1 MSTIQ
6 REYKE
11 RWGINKFEKTAECFD
26 VVASCLLQ
34 LISNCIKLSSTIG
47 RPAVNDN
54 FVTKRNNVGFNIQ
67 SEMSLSLIL
76 TQQLVISWM
85 ITWLGS
91 TALRDIF
98 FLIVSVF
105 IRFHHDDLVWPTG
118 LLAFTSTKEAIFSQ
132 TICGRTARHDQHSYI
147 FRAIKL
153 YVTNTRTQWSYENI
167 SMNNFLVVNKS
178 ERCKMPRSV
187 YSIINLL
194 LSGTGKTSTH
204 DGTKNFAVY
213 ILMTWWTGNFLANWI
228 EKLWENKVDR
238 FKKWKTTLK
247 KHYSR
252 DTS

>member
-1 MSTIQ
+1 
-6 REYKE
+6 
-11 RWGINKFEKTAECFD
+11 
-26 VVASCLLQ
+26 
-34 LISNCIKLSSTIG
+34 
-47 RPAVNDN
+47 
-54 FVTKRNNVGFNIQ
+54 
-67 SEMSLSLIL
+67 
-76 TQQLVISWM
+76 M

-105 IRFHHDDLVWPTG
+105 IHLHHDDLVSPTG
-118 LLAFTSTKEAIFSQ
+118 IYLPIFSQ

-153 YVTNTRTQWSYENI
+153 DVANTKTLWSYENI

-213 ILMTWWTGNFLANWI
+213 ILMNWWTGNFLANWI
-228 EKLWENKVDR
+228 EKLWENIK
-238 FKKWKTTLK
+238 
-247 KHYSR
+247 
-252 DTS
+252 